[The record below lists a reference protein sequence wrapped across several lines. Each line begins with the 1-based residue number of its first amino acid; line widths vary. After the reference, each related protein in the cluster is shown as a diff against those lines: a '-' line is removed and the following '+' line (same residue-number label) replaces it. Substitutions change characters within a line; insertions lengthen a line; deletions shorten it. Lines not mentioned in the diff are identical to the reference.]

1 MPNFKKSKN
10 KFSMK
15 GFSPFT
21 KGSPYTATIAKEKT
35 FTSTQDKPVPPT
47 PKKPKEEAPHDK
59 KKRLEKEGKT
69 NTKEYKDLIKMFEGP
84 GGYGDEQWD
93 KE

>member
-1 MPNFKKSKN
+1 MAFK
-10 KFSMK
+10 MT
-15 GFSPFT
+15 GWSPFNKETRMEGPRNT
-21 KGSPYTATIAKEKT
+21 KGNIGEETPIEK
-35 FTSTQDKPVPPT
+35 KR
-47 PKKPKEEAPHDK
+47 
-59 KKRLEKEGKT
+59 RLEKEGKT